1 MPVRMGILAL
11 WFQSLS
17 QFLLMDPTWS
27 KPSISSFDV
36 TITKFFSE
44 NFSTLSNTSSWNELL
59 TRKGPE
65 PDMREQRLLCTET
78 CLSVIKK
85 LGKLLLMSSSL
96 YSNHIRNIK
105 MAGLHFLILPL
116 KPATHI
122 VLEYSASYH
131 QPMKYSSI
139 IHLAAMLRLT
149 PMYPAVCETNQARVL
164 HIKLLALPRPLRCL
178 PERLNMNS

>member
-116 KPATHI
+116 RPATQI
-122 VLEYSASYH
+122 VLEYSPSYH
-131 QPMKYSSI
+131 HPIKL
-139 IHLAAMLRLT
+139 HLAATPRLT
-149 PMYPAVCETNQARVL
+149 PMYPAVCETSQARGL